1 MKKTAK
7 DLLQSVSL
15 KVTPARVS
23 LLETL
28 YSSKYLLSAQD
39 LHESLNA
46 QGCHHNLS
54 TIYRTLESLNEKKL
68 INEVSLKIEEKKL
81 YEFNHH
87 NHHHF
92 FVCEHCHKIEPID
105 TCFIH
110 SIEEELEDK
119 HNFKIKHHNLELYG
133 ICDECDKKEQS

>member
-7 DLLQSVSL
+7 ELLQSVSL
-15 KVTPARVS
+15 KVTPARVA

-28 YSSKYLLSAQD
+28 HMSKYLLSAQD
-39 LHESLNA
+39 LYESLKK
-46 QGCHHNLS
+46 QGYHHNLS
-54 TIYRTLESLNEKKL
+54 TVYRSLESLSEKKL

-87 NHHHF
+87 SHHHF
-92 FVCEHCHKIEPID
+92 FVCEHCHKIEPIN

-110 SIEEELEDK
+110 SIEEALEEK

-133 ICDECDKKEQS
+133 VCDDCDEDKQ